1 MYTAVVLDEKSH
13 LKLTKWA
20 DDNIKVNGVRL
31 PILLNKNEWS
41 MHDLKG
47 KLIGCHHMTINMGK
61 ALPQIESY
69 LGTKQILEVTQYGIS
84 DKAIAVR
91 VVGFY
96 VDPGEIN
103 RKPHIT
109 VAVNRR
115 IGGEPVDS
123 NEITNWTLVNKS
135 FKLSG
140 EVREVKI

>member
-13 LKLTKWA
+13 LKLVKWA

-31 PILLNKNEWS
+31 PILVRDNGWE
-41 MHDLKG
+41 M
-47 KLIGCHHMTINMGK
+47 ICHHMTISMGNAPEFIK
-61 ALPQIESY
+61 QY
-69 LGTKQILEVTQYGIS
+69 LGTKQKLDITHYGIS

-115 IGGEPVDS
+115 DGGKPVDS
-123 NEITNWTLVNKS
+123 NKITNWILVDGLVT
-135 FKLSG
+135 LSG
-140 EVREVKI
+140 EVKELQ

>member
-13 LKLTKWA
+13 LKLVKWA

-31 PILLNKNEWS
+31 PILVRDNGWE
-41 MHDLKG
+41 M
-47 KLIGCHHMTINMGK
+47 ICHHMTINMGK
-61 ALPQIESY
+61 ALPQIEAY
-69 LGTKQILEVTQYGIS
+69 LGTKQKLDITHYGIS

-115 IGGEPVDS
+115 DGGKPVDS
-123 NEITNWTLVNKS
+123 NKITNWIPVDGLVT
-135 FKLSG
+135 LSG
-140 EVREVKI
+140 EVK